1 MRHDFDAEVGR
12 VPVIPADRSAADAF
26 DPDRQLSDAA
36 DAKLV
41 AAA

>member
-12 VPVIPADRSAADAF
+12 IPADRSAADAF